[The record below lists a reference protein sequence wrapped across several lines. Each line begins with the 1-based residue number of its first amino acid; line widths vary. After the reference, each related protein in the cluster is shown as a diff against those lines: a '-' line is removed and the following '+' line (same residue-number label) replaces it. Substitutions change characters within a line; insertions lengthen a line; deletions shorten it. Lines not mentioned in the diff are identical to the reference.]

1 MFLEFESEFIT
12 SKILSLLN
20 FIKFKKHLSTLLL
33 SFPFKYLYLN
43 TLRNDSQYMFVL
55 IPSPTRKTKLHCF
68 FGVSK
73 DFGNNLQTALF
84 LFVMIV
90 YVKFLSGS
98 LQKLVDR
105 FSRAIC
111 KYLQITVCDSKFFTL
126 PRSSCQ
132 RVKYRYIVLGSIH

>member
-20 FIKFKKHLSTLLL
+20 FIKFKKHLST

-43 TLRNDSQYMFVL
+43 TLRNDLQNMFVL
-55 IPSPTRKTKLHCF
+55 ILSPTRKTKLHCF

-90 YVKFLSGS
+90 FVKFLSGS

-111 KYLQITVCDSKFFTL
+111 KYLLITVCDSKFFTL
-126 PRSSCQ
+126 PRSSRQ